1 VPGDVLHAS
10 QSPKEQKLSQIII
23 IIIINHQSSI
33 IIITIII
40 IIIIVA
46 KPIRSH
52 MGVSGNG
59 VAPSNYSHIIGETM
73 INHWV

>member
-10 QSPKEQKLSQIII
+10 QSPKEQKLSQISLII
-23 IIIINHQSSI
+23 S
-33 IIITIII
+33 TIII

>member
-23 IIIINHQSSI
+23 IIS
-33 IIITIII
+33 TIII

>member
-23 IIIINHQSSI
+23 IISTI
-33 IIITIII
+33 III